1 MTILL
6 IIGKALGLIVLAALL
21 FLGFAEALDA
31 RMVGVPSPQE
41 LCAGQPI
48 TRCFWAI
55 I

>member
-6 IIGKALGLIVLAALL
+6 MIARALGLILAATLL

-31 RMVGVPSPQE
+31 KMIGVSQQG

-48 TRCFWAI
+48 TGCFLTI